1 VARVLLIVPSATYRA
16 RDFLDA
22 ARDLGV
28 EVVVGSERPLA
39 LGPVMGPRSLEVPVH
54 DTQAAVDAIVA
65 HDRTAPLDAVVA
77 VDDVGTVV
85 AAAASERLGLPH
97 NPPDAVESARDK
109 LAMRVRLQAGEVP
122 QPPFVAVTTD
132 AGAQQIAAA
141 ALRVG
146 LPCVIKPT
154 TLSGSQGVIRAD
166 TPEDA
171 VSVAQRVRAIARGE
185 GVGDDAPLLVEGFAP
200 GPEVAVEAVLTS
212 GALTTL
218 AVFDKPE
225 PLDGPFFE
233 ESIYVTPSRLPS
245 GDIDGAIRSVDAAA
259 RALGL
264 RHGPVHAE
272 VRVRDGRAQ
281 VIEVAARTIGGL
293 CSRALQFST
302 GQTLE
307 QLVIAHALGR
317 QIDTRPARGA
327 AGVLMLPIARAG
339 RFVTV
344 DGQADALA
352 VPGVTGIDITVAPGR
367 PIVPVPEGN
376 RYLGFVYARAVRPD
390 RVESALRRAR
400 ALLHIV
406 IDPDTVSA
414 STG

>member
-1 VARVLLIVPSATYRA
+1 
-16 RDFLDA
+16 
-22 ARDLGV
+22 
-28 EVVVGSERPLA
+28 
-39 LGPVMGPRSLEVPVH
+39 
-54 DTQAAVDAIVA
+54 
-65 HDRTAPLDAVVA
+65 
-77 VDDVGTVV
+77 
-85 AAAASERLGLPH
+85 
-97 NPPDAVESARDK
+97 
-109 LAMRVRLQAGEVP
+109 
-122 QPPFVAVTTD
+122 
-132 AGAQQIAAA
+132 
-141 ALRVG
+141 
-146 LPCVIKPT
+146 
-154 TLSGSQGVIRAD
+154 
-166 TPEDA
+166 
-171 VSVAQRVRAIARGE
+171 
-185 GVGDDAPLLVEGFAP
+185 
-200 GPEVAVEAVLTS
+200 
-212 GALTTL
+212 
-218 AVFDKPE
+218 
-225 PLDGPFFE
+225 
-233 ESIYVTPSRLPS
+233 
-245 GDIDGAIRSVDAAA
+245 
-259 RALGL
+259 
-264 RHGPVHAE
+264 